1 MAGSDSSPN
10 TSNTLTLWRFIVK
23 KLNRLRYLIMLP
35 PAATE
40 TLPAVTP
47 TATATK
53 SQETADHW
61 PKGVLSQ
68 AMVEPSAAWTKVV
81 PKPHLPGYPM
91 LKPAFILK
99 VSFPLLGRDKER
111 GLGLFSVLRS
121 DPYRSTLRLED
132 SSVRFNR
139 PSSLSHKLSHDEKD
153 KFSDHTRTGGL
164 SEGSNLIHW
173 VRHPFSP

>member
-1 MAGSDSSPN
+1 MN
-10 TSNTLTLWRFIVK
+10 TINTLALWRFIVK
-23 KLNRLRYLIMLP
+23 NLNRLRYLIMSP

-40 TLPAVTP
+40 TLPAMDP

-53 SQETADHW
+53 SQETAGRW

-99 VSFPLLGRDKER
+99 DTPTGSFESAEGYDHPVKAEVVYGSDWLTFDPDNKHARPHLKLLC
-111 GLGLFSVLRS
+111 
-121 DPYRSTLRLED
+121 
-132 SSVRFNR
+132 
-139 PSSLSHKLSHDEKD
+139 
-153 KFSDHTRTGGL
+153 
-164 SEGSNLIHW
+164 
-173 VRHPFSP
+173 